1 MRSMMR
7 KHAQR
12 GFTLVEAIVVIVIIG
27 ILSAAVA
34 VFIRAPVRG
43 YVDAVGRA
51 ELTDTADLALR
62 RIARDLRRALPNSIR
77 MSNDGHSIEFL
88 LSRAGG
94 RYLAAEDGV
103 ADGSTA
109 FALDFV
115 NSGNKTFTVVG
126 AMPSLSSRVDPNNYI
141 VVYNLGP
148 GFPIADAYQFNV
160 AGVDKNIARVASV
173 TLASGT
179 VQSITLQSNPFATQ
193 ATPMPSPNQRFQVVK
208 GPVTYTCGSVNGVL
222 TLTRIADY
230 DIRASMSDAVG
241 NGSSA
246 VLASRL
252 DHCNGLF
259 NYSDL
264 NSTHR
269 SGLVIM
275 SLGLL
280 ARNTSDPP
288 VTLVHQV
295 HVDNTP

>member
-1 MRSMMR
+1 MR
-7 KHAQR
+7 KTAQR

-77 MSNDGHSIEFL
+77 VSNDGHSIEFL
-88 LSRAGG
+88 LTRAGG

-103 ADGSTA
+103 ADGSST

-115 NSGNKTFTVVG
+115 NAASTQFSVVG
-126 AMPSLSSRVDPNNYI
+126 AMPSLSSRVQAGNYI

-148 GFPIADAYQFNV
+148 GFPITDAYQFNV
-160 AGVDKNIARVASV
+160 AGVGKNIALVSGV

-179 VQSITLQSNPFATQ
+179 VQSIALASNPFAAQ
-193 ATPMPSPNQRFQVVK
+193 STPMPSPNQRFQVVK

-222 TLTRIADY
+222 TLTRLADY
-230 DIRASMSDAVG
+230 DIRSTMSDSVG

-246 VLASRL
+246 VVADRL

-280 ARNTSDPP
+280 ARNTSDPA